1 MRTRF
6 TKTEK
11 AAFTPGA
18 DVEVRNGRFWYPAI
32 VTGTVEATPYGTFQ
46 VMCRVTGTVG
56 RQGTVRTGDVWTGTP
71 TNVRVPTS
79 E

>member
-1 MRTRF
+1 MRMRF
-6 TKTEK
+6 NKAEK

-32 VTGTVEATPYGTFQ
+32 VTSPVETTDTFQQ
-46 VMCRVTGTVG
+46 VMCRITGTVG

-71 TNVRVPTS
+71 TTVRVPTG